1 MSITLR
7 KEEENQFLD
16 HPKKA
21 RAVKHLPALA
31 LLSITV
37 IWGWTFVLVKQNM
50 TEIGPL
56 SFLAARFGVAFLVL
70 AIMLHK
76 TLRQIDRRSVI
87 RGAAVGVALFLGY
100 LFQTW
105 GLVYTTAT
113 KSGLLTGLSVVIVP
127 IVASMLLRK
136 RVHLTVWLGAL
147 FAAGGLFLLVA
158 GKGQLGAMNKG
169 DVLTL
174 ACAVS
179 FALHIILVDRFV
191 RDIDY
196 RQLLLVQVGVVGLL
210 SLIGAVTLERRVP
223 VLSTSLI
230 EGILVTGIFATAV
243 ALYVLNRFQSHST
256 ASYTAIIL
264 TMEPAFAGL
273 FGFLLLGETMGPW
286 QWLGS
291 ALILLGMA
299 IPSIWKHP
307 T

>member
-1 MSITLR
+1 VTRLSAI
-7 KEEENQFLD
+7 
-16 HPKKA
+16 
-21 RAVKHLPALA
+21 A

-37 IWGWTFVLVKQNM
+37 IWGWTFVLVKQGM

-70 AIMLHK
+70 VIMLHG
-76 TLRQIDRRSVI
+76 TLRRIDRRSLI
-87 RGAAVGVALFLGY
+87 RGSAVGIALFLGY

-127 IVASMLLRK
+127 IVASILLHK
-136 RVHLTVWLGAL
+136 RVQLAVWLGAT
-147 FAAGGLFLLVA
+147 FAVGGLFLLVA
-158 GKGQLGAMNKG
+158 GNGQLGAMNRG
-169 DVLTL
+169 DILTL

-191 RDIDY
+191 RHSDY
-196 RQLLLVQVGVVGLL
+196 RQLLLVQVGVVSLL
-210 SLIGAVTLERRVP
+210 SLIGAVTVERNVP
-223 VLSTSLI
+223 ALSGSLI
-230 EGILVTGIFATAV
+230 EGILVTGILATAA

-264 TMEPAFAGL
+264 TMEPVFAGL
-273 FGFLLLGETMGPW
+273 FGFVLLGETMGPW

-291 ALILLGMA
+291 ALILMGMA
-299 IPSIWKHP
+299 IPSIWKQP
-307 T
+307 A